1 VAAMKLLSTFFIVVF
16 LLTFTTSAQDK
27 KNPLEGT
34 TWELTSGEW
43 VREDTTLTFP
53 NTPSDQAIIIFGK
66 THYGLVA
73 QDTSRDFSWFVL
85 SEYALGGNSFTTNFK
100 MVTDERAIGTSFT
113 PTFQIEGDQLTIE
126 AKDYTAGVYKMKNYR
141 EVWNR
146 TTETHDK
153 KNPLAGTAWELT
165 SLTNVREDTT
175 FTFPETPY
183 DKYIGIFGQTFW
195 IFVHQDTSRDVNDG
209 FSYTY
214 NIDADNINLVPKI
227 HPLYDIIDKPYSLK
241 FKTEGDQFITHF
253 TDLQFA
259 GDLWKSGHHVWKRI
273 D

>member
-1 VAAMKLLSTFFIVVF
+1 MAPYYK
-16 LLTFTTSAQDK
+16 D
-27 KNPLEGT
+27 
-34 TWELTSGEW
+34 
-43 VREDTTLTFP
+43 
-53 NTPSDQAIIIFGK
+53 
-66 THYGLVA
+66 
-73 QDTSRDFSWFVL
+73 
-85 SEYALGGNSFTTNFK
+85 
-100 MVTDERAIGTSFT
+100 IGSSMTVE
-113 PTFQIEGDQLTIE
+113 FQIEGDQMIQK
-126 AKDYTAGVYKMKNYR
+126 AGDYHFAGYKFKGYDQ
-141 EVWNR
+141 VWSR
-146 TTETHDK
+146 ATKAQEK
-153 KNPLAGTAWELT
+153 KNPLAGTTWELT